1 VREIVFYGRDTADAV
16 GINRLAC
23 GLIEL
28 DARGWVTRFL
38 EKPPPDQVV
47 TDLANGGVTVL
58 EPGIL
63 DYVPP
68 HTVYD
73 CRRNLFPHGC
83 WAKTLLCK
91 DVFGAMAGS

>member
-1 VREIVFYGRDTADAV
+1 MFDDWAVLFSPDTADAV

-28 DARGWVTRFL
+28 DAHGWVTRFL

-68 HTVYD
+68 HTLYD
-73 CRRNLFPHGC
+73 CRRNLFPR
-83 WAKTLLCK
+83 LLGQ
-91 DVFGAMAGS
+91 GAPL